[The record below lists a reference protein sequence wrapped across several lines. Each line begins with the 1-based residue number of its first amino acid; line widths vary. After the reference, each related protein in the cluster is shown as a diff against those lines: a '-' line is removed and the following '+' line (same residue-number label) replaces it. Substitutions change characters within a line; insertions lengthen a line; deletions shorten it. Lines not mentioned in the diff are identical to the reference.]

1 MSADQSKQILAREL
15 DDELLSGI
23 EGYNGLEGV
32 SGKAL
37 ATLLLTSPADVPP
50 VLCIA
55 MQYLR
60 EQGLLAREAEFE
72 LAEDLVQGGAWRNA
86 MDEAAFS
93 VFLDIAAQRAV
104 ELGLEPADAGALR
117 EMIEEIVNDRIDF
130 VKERGMAAIGPLM
143 GIVMSQSKGVD
154 GKEVSQILRELIQ
167 QHV

>member
-1 MSADQSKQILAREL
+1 
-15 DDELLSGI
+15 
-23 EGYNGLEGV
+23 
-32 SGKAL
+32 
-37 ATLLLTSPADVPP
+37 
-50 VLCIA
+50 
-55 MQYLR
+55 
-60 EQGLLAREAEFE
+60 
-72 LAEDLVQGGAWRNA
+72 

-93 VFLDIAAQRAV
+93 VFLDIASQRAG